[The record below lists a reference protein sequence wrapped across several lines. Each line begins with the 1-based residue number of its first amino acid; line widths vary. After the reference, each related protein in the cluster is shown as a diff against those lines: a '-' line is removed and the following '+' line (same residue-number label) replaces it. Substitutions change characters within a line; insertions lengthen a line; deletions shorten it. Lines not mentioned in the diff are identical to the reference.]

1 MKGPDPEALMADLA
15 AAYSPTTYT
24 EQDRHR
30 DFKAL
35 FLGSPQGRRVLYQ
48 ILAWA
53 HQWRPTFVAGKPDVS
68 AFQEG
73 ERNVGLRLLT
83 AIQIEPK
90 SRPVKQN
97 RKPSHDAGE

>member
-1 MKGPDPEALMADLA
+1 MKAPDPEALMADLA
-15 AAYSPTTYT
+15 AAYSPQAYT

-30 DFKAL
+30 DFKQV
-35 FLGSPQGRRVLYQ
+35 FLDSPQGRRVLYQ
-48 ILAWA
+48 LLAWA

-97 RKPSHDAGE
+97 RTRRDDAGN